1 MILNENKGKLIVGAG
16 LVVVAVFLFFQLFYA
31 YHLFFLEQIQLFN
44 CTKGY
49 WLTFFQKPAW
59 LSSFVGEYLTQFFYL
74 RYGGPIVLAFILGA
88 EWLLTS
94 VLVNRFT
101 KASIGYFLSLLLVA
115 SDWALHLSIQCTL
128 APSIGILF
136 LLSISLLIT
145 SLKHHRTKVALHLII
160 SIMGYWLIG
169 SLIFIYPFIA
179 LISLEGSLRFR
190 IGFTFL
196 LSIIIASTPV
206 ILRDH
211 YLLTWEEAYIY
222 PITNTLQ
229 LILILLAL
237 LLLAAITYFYISNER
252 LQKKWVMFI
261 SLTISGIILSSG
273 IYWIANFELE
283 KTLSLDSET
292 YFGNTNKVLE
302 NAQKYQQKTT
312 QATYFTNLALAE
324 KGILPDYLLSYYQ
337 PASKGLFLPVH
348 SESSLLS
355 ILFSNEVFYRLG
367 DMNMAQHSAMLGMIF
382 LPSKRSSRLMKRL
395 AEINMVIGQNEVAK
409 KYLNILKNT
418 TFHRQW
424 AEKQLA
430 SIEKSPSIK
439 PNWVL
444 EREKLLPQYDTI
456 RTSDNYKA
464 SLELLLK
471 SNPNNT
477 MALDYLLCYHLLNK
491 DVPSFTEAFKKYYPI
506 GSRDLPQL
514 YAEGLIIQMIRE
526 KASESQLQEFGISP
540 SIIKSFA
547 EYTDIYAQNNG
558 KSAPLEQKFRHS
570 YWFYYHFAQM
580 NSK

>member
-1 MILNENKGKLIVGAG
+1 MILNENKGRLIVGAG

-44 CTKGY
+44 CTTSY

-74 RYGGPIVLAFILGA
+74 RYGGPLVLAFILGA

-115 SDWALHLSIQCTL
+115 SDWVLHLSIHCTL

-190 IGFTFL
+190 IGFTSL
-196 LSIIIASTPV
+196 IAVLIASTPV
-206 ILRDH
+206 LFRGY
-211 YLLTWEEAYIY
+211 YLLTWEQAFIY
-222 PITNTLQ
+222 PITNILQ
-229 LILILLAL
+229 LIFVLLAVL
-237 LLLAAITYFYISNER
+237 FLTAITCFYISVR
-252 LQKKWVMFI
+252 QQKKWVTSI
-261 SLTISGIILSSG
+261 SLIISGLILFSG

-292 YFGNTNKVLE
+292 YFGNTQKVLE
-302 NAQKYQQKTT
+302 NAQKFQQKTT
-312 QATYFTNLALAE
+312 QATYFTNLVLAE
-324 KGILPDYLLSYYQ
+324 KGVLPDYLLSYYQ

-355 ILFSNEVFYRLG
+355 ILFSNEVYYRLG

-395 AEINMVIGQNEVAK
+395 AEINMVIGQIEVAK
-409 KYLNILKNT
+409 KYLNTLKTT

-424 AEKQLA
+424 AEEQLA
-430 SIEKSPSIK
+430 SIEKNPNFK

-491 DVPSFTEAFKKYYPI
+491 DVTSFTEAFKKYYPI
-506 GSRDLPQL
+506 RSRDLPQL
-514 YAEGLIIQMIRE
+514 YAEGLIIQMIRD

-540 SIIKSFA
+540 SVIKSFA
-547 EYTDIYAQNNG
+547 EYTNIYAQNNG
-558 KSAPLEQKFRHS
+558 KSAPLEQKFRNS